1 MRTSRRTF
9 INCASLAAAGNILGL
24 RPFGALNA
32 LAQSAG
38 GYKALVCVFLFGGND
53 ANNMLIPFDTTGYG
67 KYSSIRGDLALAQN
81 TLLPLTP
88 APNFALNPNLPDIQT
103 LFDNKAAAFVA
114 NVGTL
119 VQPLTR
125 AEYLAGQTAPVNL
138 FSHPDQQL
146 EWQNAAQSAATPT
159 GWAGRMADVLG
170 ASYNQNA
177 QIPMI
182 TSVDGDTLFCN
193 GNSTSP
199 VSVSPGN
206 LGVASC
212 SEGSECTAR
221 QAAAQALLT
230 MNSGISLVQADDSI
244 TTNAYSYAKTL
255 ADAVQSI
262 SPLTTVFPSNGLGS
276 QLKQVAQIIQVRAA
290 LGVQRQIFFAGIG
303 NFDTHASQLTL
314 QNALLAQ
321 ISPALAAFY
330 NATVELG
337 VASDVTTF
345 TMSDFSR
352 TFQPNSNNGS
362 DHAWGSHHM
371 VIGGAV
377 KGGQIYGTYPTLTLG
392 GPDDSG
398 SNGRWVPSTA
408 SSQYAATLAQWF
420 GVGTSESANGAAV
433 YRKLQHEQ
441 PWVCVGQGMTMVRK
455 KGSVLLQ
462 KGHFCAEIGK
472 KPGKIESKSVTSL
485 IMIRM
490 IHCAFRIIQLQKSM
504 SLKSRTKQNFSVFF
518 VPCGGLIRS
527 WQSVSCF

>member
-1 MRTSRRTF
+1 MRINRRTF
-9 INCASLAAAGNILGL
+9 ISAASLAAAGNALGL

-32 LAQSAG
+32 LAQSSS

-53 ANNMLIPFDTTGYG
+53 ANNTLIPFDTVGYG
-67 KYSSIRGDLALAQN
+67 KYSSLRGDLALAQN

-88 APNFALNPNLPDIQT
+88 APNFALNPNLPDIQA
-103 LFDNKAAAFVA
+103 LFNSKNAAFVA

-125 AEYLAGQTAPVNL
+125 AQYLAGQAAPTNL

-159 GWAGRMADVLG
+159 GWAGRIADSLG
-170 ASYNQNA
+170 SSYNQNA
-177 QIPMI
+177 SIPMI
-182 TSVDGDTLFCN
+182 TSVAGDTLFCN
-193 GNSTSP
+193 GNATSP
-199 VSVSPGN
+199 VSISPGN
-206 LGVASC
+206 IGAATC

-221 QAAAQALLT
+221 QASAQALLT
-230 MNSGISLVQADDSI
+230 LDTGISLVQADDSI
-244 TTNAYSYAKTL
+244 TTNAYAYAKTL

-262 SPLTTVFPSNGLGS
+262 SPLQTVFPANNSLAA
-276 QLKQVAQIIQVRAA
+276 QLKQIAQIIQVRSA
-290 LGVQRQIFFAGIG
+290 LGVQRQIFFASLG
-303 NFDTHASQLTL
+303 NFDTHADQLAL

-337 VASDVTTF
+337 VQSEVTAF

-377 KGGQIYGTYPTLTLG
+377 KGGQIYGTYPTLVLS

-420 GVGTSESANGAAV
+420 GVSAAN
-433 YRKLQHEQ
+433 L
-441 PWVCVGQGMTMVRK
+441 PT
-455 KGSVLLQ
+455 VLPS
-462 KGHFCAEIGK
+462 IG
-472 KPGKIESKSVTSL
+472 
-485 IMIRM
+485 
-490 IHCAFRIIQLQKSM
+490 
-504 SLKSRTKQNFSVFF
+504 NFSSNNLGF
-518 VPCGGLIRS
+518 V
-527 WQSVSCF
+527 